1 MENNLNIVKSEF
13 KELPNNIEAEQSV
26 IGSILVTNEI
36 FDEISTIISSINFYD
51 PMHQK
56 IYNAIESLIYK
67 GMLANPIT
75 LKNYFEDEKDDLDV
89 PEYLVKI
96 TKFSTSIRQAIEYSK
111 IIYDM
116 FVRRELIKISE
127 QTIDNAKIT
136 DLDSSGQ
143 NIIENSERLL
153 FDLAEKGSF
162 NSSLI
167 KFDDAMKQTIEMAS
181 AAYKNEGGIVGV
193 PTGLRDLDDKLG
205 GLHQSDLIII
215 AGRPSMGKTSLAT
228 NIAFNAAKHIQDNQK
243 KSSVAFF
250 SLEMSSEQL
259 STRILSEQARIGSND
274 IRRGRISDEQFDQ
287 FLETSKNIA
296 ELPLFIDETPAI
308 SIAAMSNRARR
319 IKRLHGLDMIV
330 VDYIQLMR
338 GTTYN
343 KDGRVQEISQIT
355 QGLKAI
361 AKELGVP
368 VVALSQLSRQVEQ
381 RDDHKP
387 QLADLRESGSIEQDA
402 DVVMF
407 VYREGYYLQRKE
419 PREAT
424 VEHAEWQAKMNEV
437 AHLAEIII
445 GKQRHG
451 PIGKVTLE
459 FEKDLQNL
467 KILKLIKFKYKT
479 LMLTSL
485 YENTILKNPKFII
498 LILFITLIS
507 FGYYSKDFR
516 LDASSET
523 LLIEDDPDL
532 EYLREITN
540 RYGSKEFLVLTY
552 TPNEGMISNTSI
564 NNLLSLKYKIQSLDW
579 VHSVITLLDIPLLN
593 NTDAPLQERLKGFK
607 TLKDEDVDKNRG
619 FKEIL
624 ESPVFRNFVIS
635 ESGKTS
641 GIIVNIKQNPILE
654 DIENRSKKEIDE
666 HRDKIKK
673 QNHKNI
679 LEIRDVIKSY
689 DDVGKIYLGG
699 IPMIADD
706 MMTFI
711 KSDIIVFGLGV
722 LLFIIAT
729 LWFVFKK

>member
-1 MENNLNIVKSEF
+1 MENNLSIVKDKF
-13 KELPNNIEAEQSV
+13 KELPNNIEAEQAV
-26 IGSILVTNEI
+26 IGSILVSNDI
-36 FDEISTIISSINFYD
+36 FDEVNTIVSSINFYD

-56 IYNAIESLIYK
+56 IFEAIESLIYK

-75 LKNYFEDEKDDLDV
+75 LKNYFEDEKDDINV
-89 PEYLVKI
+89 PEYLVKV
-96 TKFSTSIRQAIEYSK
+96 TKFSTSVRQAVEYSK

-127 QTIDNAKIT
+127 ETIDSAKLN
-136 DLDSSGQ
+136 DLDTSGQ
-143 NIIENSERLL
+143 TIIENSERQL

-181 AAYKNEGGIVGV
+181 AAYKNDEGIVGV

-228 NIAFNAAKHIQDNQK
+228 NIAFNAAQKLQDSGK
-243 KSSVAFF
+243 KSSIAFF

-259 STRILSEQARIGSND
+259 STRIISEQARISSND
-274 IRRGRISDEQFDQ
+274 IRRGRISDDQFDK

-296 ELPLFIDETPAI
+296 ELPLYIDETPAI
-308 SIAAMSNRARR
+308 SIAALSNRARR
-319 IKRLHGLDMIV
+319 IKRLFGLDMIV

-361 AKELGVP
+361 AKELAVP

-407 VYREGYYLQRKE
+407 VYREGYYLSRKE

-437 AHLAEIII
+437 AHLAQIII

-451 PIGKVTLE
+451 PIGNVTLE
-459 FEKDLQNL
+459 FEERFT
-467 KILKLIKFKYKT
+467 KFKDT
-479 LMLTSL
+479 Q
-485 YENTILKNPKFII
+485 
-498 LILFITLIS
+498 
-507 FGYYSKDFR
+507 
-516 LDASSET
+516 
-523 LLIEDDPDL
+523 
-532 EYLREITN
+532 TN
-540 RYGSKEFLVLTY
+540 
-552 TPNEGMISNTSI
+552 
-564 NNLLSLKYKIQSLDW
+564 
-579 VHSVITLLDIPLLN
+579 
-593 NTDAPLQERLKGFK
+593 
-607 TLKDEDVDKNRG
+607 
-619 FKEIL
+619 
-624 ESPVFRNFVIS
+624 
-635 ESGKTS
+635 
-641 GIIVNIKQNPILE
+641 
-654 DIENRSKKEIDE
+654 
-666 HRDKIKK
+666 
-673 QNHKNI
+673 
-679 LEIRDVIKSY
+679 
-689 DDVGKIYLGG
+689 
-699 IPMIADD
+699 
-706 MMTFI
+706 
-711 KSDIIVFGLGV
+711 
-722 LLFIIAT
+722 
-729 LWFVFKK
+729 

>member
-1 MENNLNIVKSEF
+1 VENNLSIVKDKF

-36 FDEISTIISSINFYD
+36 FDEISTIISSTNFYD

-56 IYNAIESLIYK
+56 IYNAMESLIYK

-96 TKFSTSIRQAIEYSK
+96 TKFSTSVRQAIEYSK

-127 QTIDNAKIT
+127 QTIDSAKIN
-136 DLDSSGQ
+136 DLDTSGQ

-162 NSSLI
+162 NSSLV

-205 GLHQSDLIII
+205 GLHQSDLVII

-228 NIAFNAAKHIQDNQK
+228 NIAFNAAKHIQDSGK
-243 KSSVAFF
+243 KSSIAFF

-361 AKELGVP
+361 AKELGIP
-368 VVALSQLSRQVEQ
+368 VLALSQLSRQVEQ

-424 VEHAEWQAKMNEV
+424 VEHAEWQAK
-437 AHLAEIII
+437 
-445 GKQRHG
+445 
-451 PIGKVTLE
+451 
-459 FEKDLQNL
+459 
-467 KILKLIKFKYKT
+467 
-479 LMLTSL
+479 
-485 YENTILKNPKFII
+485 
-498 LILFITLIS
+498 
-507 FGYYSKDFR
+507 
-516 LDASSET
+516 
-523 LLIEDDPDL
+523 
-532 EYLREITN
+532 
-540 RYGSKEFLVLTY
+540 
-552 TPNEGMISNTSI
+552 
-564 NNLLSLKYKIQSLDW
+564 
-579 VHSVITLLDIPLLN
+579 
-593 NTDAPLQERLKGFK
+593 
-607 TLKDEDVDKNRG
+607 
-619 FKEIL
+619 
-624 ESPVFRNFVIS
+624 
-635 ESGKTS
+635 
-641 GIIVNIKQNPILE
+641 
-654 DIENRSKKEIDE
+654 
-666 HRDKIKK
+666 
-673 QNHKNI
+673 
-679 LEIRDVIKSY
+679 
-689 DDVGKIYLGG
+689 
-699 IPMIADD
+699 
-706 MMTFI
+706 
-711 KSDIIVFGLGV
+711 
-722 LLFIIAT
+722 
-729 LWFVFKK
+729 

>member
-1 MENNLNIVKSEF
+1 MENNLSVVKDKF
-13 KELPNNIEAEQSV
+13 KELPNNIEAEQAV
-26 IGSILVTNEI
+26 IGSILVSNDI
-36 FDEISTIISSINFYD
+36 FDEINTIISSINFYD

-56 IYNAIESLIYK
+56 IFEAIESLIYK

-75 LKNYFEDEKDDLDV
+75 LKNYFEDEKDDINV
-89 PEYLVKI
+89 PEYLVKV
-96 TKFSTSIRQAIEYSK
+96 TKFSTSVRQAVEYSK

-127 QTIDNAKIT
+127 ETIDSAKLN
-136 DLDSSGQ
+136 DLDTSGQ
-143 NIIENSERLL
+143 TIIENSERQL

-181 AAYKNEGGIVGV
+181 AAYKNEEGIVGV

-228 NIAFNAAKHIQDNQK
+228 NIAFNAAQKLQDSGK
-243 KSSVAFF
+243 KSSIAFF

-259 STRILSEQARIGSND
+259 STRIISEQARISSND
-274 IRRGRISDEQFDQ
+274 IRRGRISDDQFDK

-296 ELPLFIDETPAI
+296 ELPLYIDETPAI
-308 SIAAMSNRARR
+308 SIAALSNRARR
-319 IKRLHGLDMIV
+319 IKRLFGLDMIV

-361 AKELGVP
+361 AKELVVP

-407 VYREGYYLQRKE
+407 VYREGYYLSRKE

-437 AHLAEIII
+437 AHLAQIII

-451 PIGKVTLE
+451 PIGNVTLE
-459 FEKDLQNL
+459 FEERFT
-467 KILKLIKFKYKT
+467 KFKDT
-479 LMLTSL
+479 Q
-485 YENTILKNPKFII
+485 
-498 LILFITLIS
+498 
-507 FGYYSKDFR
+507 
-516 LDASSET
+516 
-523 LLIEDDPDL
+523 
-532 EYLREITN
+532 TN
-540 RYGSKEFLVLTY
+540 
-552 TPNEGMISNTSI
+552 
-564 NNLLSLKYKIQSLDW
+564 
-579 VHSVITLLDIPLLN
+579 
-593 NTDAPLQERLKGFK
+593 
-607 TLKDEDVDKNRG
+607 
-619 FKEIL
+619 
-624 ESPVFRNFVIS
+624 
-635 ESGKTS
+635 
-641 GIIVNIKQNPILE
+641 
-654 DIENRSKKEIDE
+654 
-666 HRDKIKK
+666 
-673 QNHKNI
+673 
-679 LEIRDVIKSY
+679 
-689 DDVGKIYLGG
+689 
-699 IPMIADD
+699 
-706 MMTFI
+706 
-711 KSDIIVFGLGV
+711 
-722 LLFIIAT
+722 
-729 LWFVFKK
+729 

>member
-1 MENNLNIVKSEF
+1 METNLSIVKDQF
-13 KELPNNIEAEQSV
+13 KELPNNIEAEQAV
-26 IGSILVTNEI
+26 IGSILVSNDI
-36 FDEISTIISSINFYD
+36 FDEISTFISSINFHD

-56 IYNAIESLIYK
+56 IFEALESLIYK

-96 TKFSTSIRQAIEYSK
+96 TKFSTSVRQAVEYSK

-127 QTIDNAKIT
+127 QTIDSAKLNE
-136 DLDSSGQ
+136 LDTNGQ
-143 NIIENSERLL
+143 TIIENSERLL

-162 NSSLI
+162 NSSLV
-167 KFDDAMKQTIEMAS
+167 KFDEAMKQTIEMAS
-181 AAYKNEGGIVGV
+181 AAYKNEEGIVGV

-228 NIAFNAAKHIQDNQK
+228 NIAFNAAQKLQEKGK
-243 KSSVAFF
+243 KSSIAFF

-259 STRILSEQARIGSND
+259 STRIISEQARISSND
-274 IRRGRISDEQFDQ
+274 IRRGRISDEQFDK

-296 ELPLFIDETPAI
+296 ELPLYIDETPAI

-319 IKRLHGLDMIV
+319 IKRLFGLDMIV

-361 AKELGVP
+361 AKELGLP

-387 QLADLRESGSIEQDA
+387 QLSDLRESGSIEQDA

-407 VYREGYYLQRKE
+407 VYREGYYLSRKE

-437 AHLAEIII
+437 AHLAQIII

-451 PIGKVTLE
+451 PIGNITLE
-459 FEKDLQNL
+459 FEERFT
-467 KILKLIKFKYKT
+467 KFK
-479 LMLTSL
+479 
-485 YENTILKNPKFII
+485 
-498 LILFITLIS
+498 
-507 FGYYSKDFR
+507 D
-516 LDASSET
+516 
-523 LLIEDDPDL
+523 
-532 EYLREITN
+532 
-540 RYGSKEFLVLTY
+540 
-552 TPNEGMISNTSI
+552 
-564 NNLLSLKYKIQSLDW
+564 IQS
-579 VHSVITLLDIPLLN
+579 N
-593 NTDAPLQERLKGFK
+593 
-607 TLKDEDVDKNRG
+607 
-619 FKEIL
+619 
-624 ESPVFRNFVIS
+624 
-635 ESGKTS
+635 
-641 GIIVNIKQNPILE
+641 
-654 DIENRSKKEIDE
+654 
-666 HRDKIKK
+666 
-673 QNHKNI
+673 
-679 LEIRDVIKSY
+679 
-689 DDVGKIYLGG
+689 
-699 IPMIADD
+699 
-706 MMTFI
+706 
-711 KSDIIVFGLGV
+711 
-722 LLFIIAT
+722 
-729 LWFVFKK
+729 